1 MEKPE
6 SYIQQLV
13 KYIKKNIEK
22 GYTTDSLRWAL
33 INQGYTRVE
42 VQKAIDIANKELAM
56 AVPKLREKPVI
67 NVQREP
73 VYTEEKKEGKIKGLF
88 SRFFGK

>member
-42 VQKAIDIANKELAM
+42 VQKAIDIAPGFKTQGET
-56 AVPKLREKPVI
+56 V
-67 NVQREP
+67 
-73 VYTEEKKEGKIKGLF
+73 IKGILDG
-88 SRFFGK
+88 SIK